1 MRVSVASRTVE
12 LALRT
17 ARRGA
22 RWPHDGEVR
31 RFSARHNTLTRP
43 GRTALTRDVL
53 WFVVIGVASTVA
65 QALLYWVLRHWAP
78 PILANFASLLVVTVL
93 NTEANRRL
101 TFRGSA
107 VGVFRAHL
115 AAGGLFAL
123 AYLVTS
129 SAVLLFRHYRPSTS
143 PAAETLVLVPSFALV
158 TMVRFTVLRMVVF
171 SRRHR

>member
-1 MRVSVASRTVE
+1 MRRLS
-12 LALRT
+12 

-22 RWPHDGEVR
+22 A
-31 RFSARHNTLTRP
+31 ARL
-43 GRTALTRDVL
+43 GRTALTREVS

-65 QALLYWVLRHWAP
+65 QALLYWVLRHWSP

-107 VGVFRAHL
+107 VRVLRAHL

-129 SAVLLFRHYRPSTS
+129 GAVLLFRHYRPTAS
-143 PAAETLVLVPSFALV
+143 PAAETLVLAPSFALV
-158 TMVRFTVLRMVVF
+158 TVVRFTVLRMVVF
-171 SRRHR
+171 GRRR